1 MMASSNSQEKLP
13 VDKFRAAKKSDC
25 DIFEETVEVDVN
37 EIKEQG
43 QAVEIDHK
51 TALKEE
57 KVLVIETATA
67 SKYADLK
74 PECDYRSRPHIPDM
88 DWANC
93 SWADPDDS
101 L

>member
-13 VDKFRAAKKSDC
+13 VDKFRVVKKSDC

-43 QAVEIDHK
+43 EAVEIDHK
-51 TALKEE
+51 PTQKEE
-57 KVLVIETATA
+57 KVLVLEAATA
-67 SKYADLK
+67 SKYANLK
-74 PECDYRSRPHIPDM
+74 PECDYRLRPQIPDM